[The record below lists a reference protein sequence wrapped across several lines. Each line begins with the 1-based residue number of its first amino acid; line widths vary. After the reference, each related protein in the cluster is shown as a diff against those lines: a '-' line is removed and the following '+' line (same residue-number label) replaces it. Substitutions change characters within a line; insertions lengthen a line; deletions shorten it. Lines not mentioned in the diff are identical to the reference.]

1 MLLSFNFLT
10 FFDIIRK
17 ILTFNLPCLFY
28 KSNQR
33 VIENRTRTKLTQV
46 IFGSLRV
53 DRVKSYKYSGTV
65 REIQREIESLYRV
78 TILKAENK
86 STQSEINKSKPEAR
100 WIMNEKRRDAARLKP
115 ADKLE

>member
-10 FFDIIRK
+10 FFDIIRN
-17 ILTFNLPCLFY
+17 ILTFNLPFLFY

-46 IFGSLRV
+46 IFGGLRV
-53 DRVKSYKYSGTV
+53 DRVRSYKYSGTV
-65 REIQREIESLYRV
+65 REIESLYRL

>member
-1 MLLSFNFLT
+1 MF
-10 FFDIIRK
+10 
-17 ILTFNLPCLFY
+17 
-28 KSNQR
+28 
-33 VIENRTRTKLTQV
+33 ENRTKTKLTQV

-53 DRVKSYKYSGTV
+53 DRKRSYKYSGAV
-65 REIQREIESLYRV
+65 REIQRERERESLYRV
-78 TILKAENK
+78 TILKGGNK